1 MKLRYHTIQS
11 KVNAEEVKLF
21 AHTNQLTLMEAKK
34 RLEDKTTTV
43 LQYLPDG
50 GTAQDW
56 IDVPYIVEYR

>member
-21 AHTNQLTLMEAKK
+21 AHTNQLTLMDAKR

-43 LQYLPDG
+43 LQYWDG
-50 GTAQDW
+50 HAEEW
-56 IDVPYIVEYR
+56 VNVPYVTEYR